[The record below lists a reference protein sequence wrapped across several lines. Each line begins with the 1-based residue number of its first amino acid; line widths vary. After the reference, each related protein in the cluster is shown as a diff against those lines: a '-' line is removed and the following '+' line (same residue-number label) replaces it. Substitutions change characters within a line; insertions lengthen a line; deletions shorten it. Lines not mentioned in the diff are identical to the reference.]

1 MPRFNAQQYFDAQLA
16 ELSASYA
23 AHKTILQILGNNHKI
38 FNTFFHYENKRG
50 TWQIQVS
57 SSGIAFSTND
67 GINREFIFTGVVDK
81 MFLDNLF
88 NTQQDIINHIFIDF
102 SPI

>member
-1 MPRFNAQQYFDAQLA
+1 MPRFNAQQYFDAQLV

-23 AHKTILQILGNNHKI
+23 AHKTILQILEHNHKM
-38 FNTFFHYENKRG
+38 FNAFFHYENKRG
-50 TWQIQVS
+50 TWQVQVS

-67 GINREFIFTGVVDK
+67 GINREFIFTGIVDK

-88 NTQQDIINHIFIDF
+88 NTQQDIIHHIFNQ
-102 SPI
+102 